1 MLRRFLGL
9 CLALLITTVQAS
21 AQDSYRVQSGDR
33 LSIEVLQDSDLN
45 RNAVVLP
52 DGRISFPLAG
62 TVRARGRTVSQIQ
75 ASLSAALAGN
85 FQAPPDVFVSVEPA
99 PKEDPLPP
107 APEPEPDMVLI
118 YFLGEIS
125 SPGPK
130 EMMEGTT
137 FLQALSASGGFTN
150 FAATKRVQLRRTDPQ
165 TGLQS
170 VFEIDYNALSE
181 GAELRNNFPLL
192 EGDVILVPE
201 RRLFE

>member
-9 CLALLITTVQAS
+9 IAAFVVTTGTAS
-21 AQDSYRVQSGDR
+21 AQDGYLVKAGDR

-45 RNAVVLP
+45 RNTLVLP
-52 DGRISFPLAG
+52 DGRFSFPLAG

-75 ASLSAALAGN
+75 SAISSALAGN

-99 PKEDPLPP
+99 PPAEPVITPEE
-107 APEPEPDMVLI
+107 APEVVAI
-118 YFLGEIS
+118 YFLGEIA

-130 EMMEGTT
+130 EMLEGTT

-150 FAATKRVQLRRTDPQ
+150 FAATKRIQLRRTNPK

-170 VFEIDYNALSE
+170 VYEIDYNALSQ